1 MTVAVVALALLVVA
15 TPIQAW
21 DSESAEEPVCNTE
34 SADSAT
40 CQGEGKVVDDSG
52 CTDEHVKCGE
62 WADLGECGKYIWLRL
77 LGHTMDTWVPL
88 PHILFS
94 FVNSIVSGQPS
105 VHAKQLP
112 KVLRRLRRSF
122 RTVV

>member
-1 MTVAVVALALLVVA
+1 MRTRTQTPFRRVLAAALALALLVVA

-40 CQGEGKVVDDSG
+40 CEGEGTVVDDSG

-62 WADLGECGKYIWLRL
+62 WADLGECGKYGFVCLAIQRTHGSLCL
-77 LGHTMDTWVPL
+77 TYYFPL
-88 PHILFS
+88 
-94 FVNSIVSGQPS
+94 
-105 VHAKQLP
+105 
-112 KVLRRLRRSF
+112 
-122 RTVV
+122 